1 MNDVRL
7 IGRLMRKGELVTTSN
22 GTAIA
27 TVRVAVDRPRGAG
40 LTARYPR
47 EVPLLNGEFEVIALT
62 TAEVCE

>member
-27 TVRVAVDRPRGAG
+27 TARRGRWGGG
-40 LTARYPR
+40 LRARYPR
-47 EVPLLNGEFEVIALT
+47 EAPLLNGEFEVIALT